1 MEGKE
6 PDDPLIK
13 TRAGIDQAGVAVR
26 EYAPLVWS
34 FYSALCSQGFSAHE
48 ALELTKE
55 FMIKTMFNK

>member
-13 TRAGIDQAGVAVR
+13 ARAGIDQAREAMK

-34 FYSALCSQGFSAHE
+34 FYEALTKEGFMASE

-55 FMIKTMFNK
+55 FMVRSMFSK